1 MIVTGLFTDQ
11 PRADGRQRGRC
22 EWLRRF
28 PAGSSTGGAV
38 HFFFFFFDVAV
49 TARQDAYDAGVPGH
63 FEKAVPTH
71 YGKLEV
77 CAACVQESRGERV
90 KEAERGPDPPRP
102 LRRRC
107 RRRARSSTSIV
118 GAQPHVGG
126 HPPGEE
132 VDLSTAGRVLSVVA
146 SKGRIVLLRAGAIEE
161 EVRDPGR
168 ARRSVR
174 VRVRA
179 RAFMWPHDCFCRA
192 PARARVQALLKLQGT
207 KYIAL
212 DTPTAPDF
220 HLW

>member
-77 CAACVQESRGERV
+77 CAACVQASRGE
-90 KEAERGPDPPRP
+90 
-102 LRRRC
+102 
-107 RRRARSSTSIV
+107 
-118 GAQPHVGG
+118 
-126 HPPGEE
+126 
-132 VDLSTAGRVLSVVA
+132 
-146 SKGRIVLLRAGAIEE
+146 
-161 EVRDPGR
+161 
-168 ARRSVR
+168 
-174 VRVRA
+174 
-179 RAFMWPHDCFCRA
+179 
-192 PARARVQALLKLQGT
+192 
-207 KYIAL
+207 
-212 DTPTAPDF
+212 
-220 HLW
+220 